1 MNSNKWKFPY
11 QKTKRERQQ
20 PKDRES
26 LGFLEK
32 KKDYLKRAERQHK
45 KDKFINDLKREAAL
59 RNPEEFYFSMITDT
73 QNRDK
78 DKVDTK
84 SKPFKRFNKEQRLL
98 LETRDQAYI
107 LSKLQTHKNQLKK
120 LMSMLPPA
128 PKKSIKYFNSYEE
141 ALEAKR
147 IEEEEQKNKVIEPER
162 PEIIQLR
169 EEIKQR
175 EKIVRDLQ
183 EVYDEMQLQK
193 DLKDG
198 ESHAVEDEDGN
209 ISYEWKKERKK

>member
-1 MNSNKWKFPY
+1 MNSNKWKFPH

>member
-1 MNSNKWKFPY
+1 MNSSKWKFPY
-11 QKTKRERQQ
+11 QKNKRERQQ
-20 PKDRES
+20 PRERES

-45 KDKFINDLKREAAL
+45 KDEFIHDLKREAAL

-73 QNRDK
+73 KNRNT

-84 SKPFKRFNKEQRLL
+84 SKPFKSFNKDQRLL
-98 LETRDQAYI
+98 LETRDQSYV
-107 LSKLQTHKNQLKK
+107 LSKLQTHKNQLQK
-120 LMSMLPPA
+120 LLSRLPP
-128 PKKSIKYFNSYEE
+128 PPQKPVRYFNSYEE

-147 IEEEEQKNKVIEPER
+147 IEEEQSKNEIKEEER
-162 PEIIQLR
+162 PDILQLK
-169 EEIKQR
+169 EEIKHR
-175 EKIVRDLQ
+175 KKIVHDLQ

-198 ESHAVEDEDGN
+198 ESKAIEDEDGR

>member
-1 MNSNKWKFPY
+1 MNSSKWKFPY
-11 QKTKRERQQ
+11 QKNKRERQQ
-20 PKDRES
+20 PRERES

-45 KDKFINDLKREAAL
+45 KDEFIHDLKREAAL

-73 QNRDK
+73 KNRSS
-78 DKVDTK
+78 DKVETK
-84 SKPFKRFNKEQRLL
+84 SKPFKKFNKEQRLL
-98 LETRDQAYI
+98 LETRNQSYI
-107 LSKLQTHKNQLKK
+107 LSKLQSHKNQLQRLK
-120 LMSMLPPA
+120 SRLPPT
-128 PKKSIKYFNSYEE
+128 PQKPIRYFNSIEE

-147 IEEEEQKNKVIEPER
+147 LEEEEESNKVEEPER
-162 PEIIQLR
+162 PDIIELK
-169 EEIKQR
+169 EEIKRRQ
-175 EKIVRDLQ
+175 KIVKELQ

-198 ESHAVEDEDGN
+198 ESKAIEDEDGN